1 MYCFIY
7 CHSEKI
13 RLLLILL
20 YLIICFFAQDFSI
33 NSTLCSGEKST
44 IPTELEPSTTIIKRI
59 AFSKLD
65 WVTLEQEVTEGAN
78 VLYGTKQSDCVT
90 ISNTIKD
97 LMGNEYQNSTVIV
110 CEADS
115 GIKTQI
121 TDKIQEIMFDKSKN
135 GIESKTGLKVIE
147 KETK

>member
-1 MYCFIY
+1 
-7 CHSEKI
+7 
-13 RLLLILL
+13 
-20 YLIICFFAQDFSI
+20 
-33 NSTLCSGEKST
+33 
-44 IPTELEPSTTIIKRI
+44 
-59 AFSKLD
+59 
-65 WVTLEQEVTEGAN
+65 
-78 VLYGTKQSDCVT
+78 
-90 ISNTIKD
+90 
-97 LMGNEYQNSTVIV
+97 MGNEYQNSTVIV